1 MPTQDR
7 QRGGVAAAT
16 SFYGNRAAGAASA
29 GLKHRK
35 KERLGGSAASGG
47 GDRWAPLRASQSAGD
62 LEVGFK
68 SPRAVAQWKQ
78 RKLEMAGLVT
88 VVKRWDRTVKP
99 WEKTVTTPAP
109 VQRRDFSKISP
120 YAVQH
125 FEQWHDRHTHLD
137 YPHEIPDRMFYQ
149 KKGKGPLPVRDDRG
163 TQAARAYG
171 SRHVKKLPGLEPPRS
186 AAAGSR
192 GAQGKY
198 SLSKGQQP
206 QPRCKTAFLNT
217 MFQDVGAGDGSWMY
231 ANPRALRWLPHELL
245 RADQYYHLTS
255 TLTNLHFLLKK
266 TQECG
271 IAAVRWDLE
280 QACKAFK
287 QMFRSGAC
295 YQQGTPM
302 ETLLDWQAR
311 INAYRIFVD
320 GNVGELAAL
329 PATIFRLGAATPAGS
344 HVYNDVQ
351 SAVLQAEHSISVVH
365 TLLDPLQSSDADTV
379 NNIPRLL
386 SARQFLE
393 VVRQHGEEMI

>member
-1 MPTQDR
+1 
-7 QRGGVAAAT
+7 
-16 SFYGNRAAGAASA
+16 
-29 GLKHRK
+29 
-35 KERLGGSAASGG
+35 
-47 GDRWAPLRASQSAGD
+47 
-62 LEVGFK
+62 
-68 SPRAVAQWKQ
+68 
-78 RKLEMAGLVT
+78 
-88 VVKRWDRTVKP
+88 
-99 WEKTVTTPAP
+99 
-109 VQRRDFSKISP
+109 
-120 YAVQH
+120 
-125 FEQWHDRHTHLD
+125 
-137 YPHEIPDRMFYQ
+137 
-149 KKGKGPLPVRDDRG
+149 
-163 TQAARAYG
+163 
-171 SRHVKKLPGLEPPRS
+171 
-186 AAAGSR
+186 
-192 GAQGKY
+192 
-198 SLSKGQQP
+198 
-206 QPRCKTAFLNT
+206 
-217 MFQDVGAGDGSWMY
+217 
-231 ANPRALRWLPHELL
+231 
-245 RADQYYHLTS
+245 
-255 TLTNLHFLLKK
+255 
-266 TQECG
+266 
-271 IAAVRWDLE
+271 VRWDLE